1 MQLFW
6 VLWYH
11 NLLLPALVLRILYAL
26 IINRIFPYPTLAD
39 LRIHRQEVKR
49 ADKFGKEVQARLSSS
64 SVLKVKE
71 VWRMLVMYKR
81 AKKVRIGTAQKRSRK
96 SEASKLESH
105 DEPTVLDD
113 PKESDDEQNIKRA
126 VLCAIN
132 ETADL
137 HERVK
142 K

>member
-26 IINRIFPYPTLAD
+26 IVNRIFPYPTLSD

-49 ADKFGKEVQARLSSS
+49 ADKFGKEVQARLSAS

-71 VWRMLVMYKR
+71 VWRMLMMYNR
-81 AKKVRIGTAQKRSRK
+81 AKKVRIGTVRKNRQK
-96 SEASKLESH
+96 SEASKQESH

-113 PKESDDEQNIKRA
+113 PRESDDEQNIKRA
-126 VLCAIN
+126 VLCAISD
-132 ETADL
+132 TADL
-137 HERVK
+137 HERIK